1 MPDRIHH
8 VDLPLA
14 DFEATYDFYTRV
26 LGWKVKSVSGMGAQ
40 GWVETAGEPLPAGVR
55 PRVLTIEFDDKSY
68 LAFVMGKKPDY
79 SGDEPH
85 IAVKMRHLKERR
97 DLVQR
102 LKDFKVEYEDNV
114 GENLAFYDP
123 NGLRI
128 EIY

>member
-1 MPDRIHH
+1 MPERIHH
-8 VDLPLA
+8 VDLPLL
-14 DFEATYDFYTRV
+14 DFASTLDFYTRV
-26 LGWKVKSVSGMGAQ
+26 LGWKLKSVAGMSDH
-40 GWVETAGEPLPAGVR
+40 GWVETTGPLPEGVR

-68 LAFVMGKKPDY
+68 LAFVVGKKPDY

-85 IAVKMRHLKERR
+85 VAVRMRHLKERR